1 MLPDVV
7 FSVNRD
13 YH

>member
-7 FSVNRD
+7 FPVNRD